1 MKLMTKP
8 ITVEEYKEVGPE
20 FFSKY
25 WYVAKELGE
34 GSKTE
39 EILKV
44 MESLAALVIKKRAE
58 EPKNAIGF
66 LGNSQEETEE

>member
-1 MKLMTKP
+1 MKP

-34 GSKTE
+34 DSKTE

-44 MESLAALVIKKRAE
+44 MESLAALVLKKRAE
-58 EPKNAIGF
+58 EPKNSIGF
-66 LGNSQEETEE
+66 LGKNKEDESEE